1 MVIFGDAICDT
12 VKRRPRV
19 CLIEHGSEVETRT
32 NTVATPLYWAV
43 RKGHVEVVLFLIEQ
57 HADVNACCTDG
68 ERCLLA
74 AAFNGH
80 TAVVH
85 ALVSAGA
92 DVNLQRNDGSSLSV
106 ASQEEHIDCVKL
118 LIQRGAEVDT
128 CNNIGATPLYCA
140 ARKGT

>member
-1 MVIFGDAICDT
+1 
-12 VKRRPRV
+12 
-19 CLIEHGSEVETRT
+19 
-32 NTVATPLYWAV
+32 
-43 RKGHVEVVLFLIEQ
+43 
-57 HADVNACCTDG
+57 
-68 ERCLLA
+68 LA

-92 DVNLQRNDGSSLSV
+92 DVNLQRNDGFSALSV

-128 CNNIGATPLYCA
+128 CNNIGATPLYRA